1 MSILK
6 IEAFSGLSGD
16 MFLGALAEL
25 TGAYDELQ
33 KLPGKL
39 HLDKVEVKITEV
51 EKAGIACKH
60 IKILDRNEYENHTHS
75 HDHHHIDEHQS
86 HDFPKEDHNHT
97 HSHEHTHSHDHGDHS
112 HSHSH
117 DHSHSHGDHEHT
129 HSHSHSHS
137 HDDHSHSH
145 THSHAHHR
153 HLADIEKIID
163 GGHLTANAKK
173 IAKEIFYLL
182 GTAEAKV
189 HGVDIQKIHFHEVG
203 AIDSI
208 LDIVGS
214 AFLLDKLNITSAVST
229 AICTGHGFVMA
240 DHGRMPIPA
249 PATKELLLS
258 IPTYAGKAQGEMT
271 TPTGAAIL
279 KYLNPSFEI
288 PTLTEQKI
296 GHGPGEKDF
305 EHPNVLRLSI
315 CNSVNEDME
324 KIHMVETNVDD
335 MSSELLGN
343 DFQNGLLSVGAL
355 DFYYTQIIMKK
366 GRPGTLISV
375 FVTSDKLQAV
385 TDYLLENTTTIGV
398 RSYPTSRKLLKR
410 HLKSMKTSLGD
421 VDVKEVELP
430 SGKKRTTLE
439 YESCK
444 KLAEKHQKS
453 IAEIYTLLQKEL

>member
-6 IEAFSGLSGD
+6 IEAFSGISGD

-33 KLPGKL
+33 KLPKLL
-39 HLDKVEVKITEV
+39 HLDKVEVKVTDV
-51 EKAGIACKH
+51 EKAGIACRH
-60 IKILDRNEYENHTHS
+60 IKILDLNEYKEHSHS
-75 HDHHHIDEHQS
+75 HDH
-86 HDFPKEDHNHT
+86 DHL
-97 HSHEHTHSHDHGDHS
+97 HSHGNHS

-117 DHSHSHGDHEHT
+117 DHSHSHGD
-129 HSHSHSHS
+129 
-137 HDDHSHSH
+137 DHSHTH
-145 THSHAHHR
+145 THSHAHDDHKHDHSHEHTHAHSHHR

-163 GGHLTANAKK
+163 GGHLTANAKR
-173 IAKEIFYLL
+173 IAKEIFLLL

-214 AFLLDKLNITSAVST
+214 AFLLDKLNISNSVST

-249 PATKELLLS
+249 PATKELLLGV
-258 IPTYAGKAQGEMT
+258 PTYAGKAQGEMT

-279 KYLNPSFEI
+279 KYLNPTFEI
-288 PTLTEQKI
+288 PVLTEQKI

-305 EHPNVLRLSI
+305 EHPNVLRLSLCASATDDI
-315 CNSVNEDME
+315 E
-324 KIHMVETNVDD
+324 KIYMVETNVDD

-343 DFQNGLLSVGAL
+343 DFQDNLLQAGAL

-375 FVTSDKLQAV
+375 FVSTEKLQAV
-385 TDYLLENTTTIGV
+385 TDFLLENTTTIGV
-398 RSYPTSRKLLKR
+398 RSYPASRKALKR
-410 HLKSMKTSLGD
+410 HLKSIKTSLGD

-430 SGKKRTTLE
+430 SGKSRMTLE
-439 YESCK
+439 YESVK
-444 KLAEKHQKS
+444 KLAEKHLKS
-453 IAEIYTLLQKEL
+453 MAEVYTLLQKEL